1 MISCRVERIRAQWRK
16 QESARDA
23 EQGRSLDGSLDM
35 AKGGGE
41 SREVKPPLTVAA
53 GS

>member
-35 AKGGGE
+35 AE
-41 SREVKPPLTVAA
+41 TQREEEKAEK
-53 GS
+53 